1 MVVLLEIL
9 FKFFLIN
16 LLVWLFNVFVVLFKI
31 RIFGFLINVWVI
43 VNFCFCLLLKFLF
56 FW

>member
-1 MVVLLEIL
+1 MVVLLEIF

-31 RIFGFLINVWVI
+31 RIFGFLINVCVI